1 MNGYFPVDMFP
12 SRTMLYRLAKLLAV
26 PATSKRTTLIFA
38 KATFSQAAQ
47 YIIKAGGLD
56 FAPGLTS
63 SYAYRIGRWQIY

>member
-1 MNGYFPVDMFP
+1 MAIFLSTCFQAAQCSTGLP
-12 SRTMLYRLAKLLAV
+12 RLLAV